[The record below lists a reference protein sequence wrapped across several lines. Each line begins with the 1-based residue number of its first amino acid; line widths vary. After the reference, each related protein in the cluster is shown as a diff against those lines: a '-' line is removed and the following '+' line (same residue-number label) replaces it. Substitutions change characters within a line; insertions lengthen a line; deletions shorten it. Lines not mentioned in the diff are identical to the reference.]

1 MQKVSD
7 HKGKANF
14 FPVLFK
20 NYATVLKK
28 KCKFIRFPS
37 NNKTKQIVKSEIK
50 LDLPLIV
57 PDFVYIFHMIW
68 LNAIYFIGWKP
79 EKFAFFF

>member
-1 MQKVSD
+1 METLEI
-7 HKGKANF
+7 GI
-14 FPVLFK
+14 FK
-20 NYATVLKK
+20 QIKWHI
-28 KCKFIRFPS
+28 F
-37 NNKTKQIVKSEIK
+37 KTKQIVKSEIK

-79 EKFAFFF
+79 EKYAFFFRTVA